1 MGIIGSCFARQC
13 KSDVMHHGGVQGY
26 QVRMTG
32 MNQIHHMM
40 PLLGSCSPILVC
52 DMPRCVESYVL
63 LHRLLGVVMP
73 KYAFHLWYRS

>member
-1 MGIIGSCFARQC
+1 
-13 KSDVMHHGGVQGY
+13 MHHGGVQGY